1 MYKVERGL
9 KMQTVYEV
17 SLKGWQEKYYFA
29 KLEVAKQFGEKFL
42 AEGYKSYEVKGITL
56 REEI

>member
-1 MYKVERGL
+1 
-9 KMQTVYEV
+9 MQTVYEV
-17 SLKGWQEKYYFA
+17 SLKGWHEKYYFA
-29 KLEVAKQFGEKFL
+29 KLEVAKQFGEKFV

>member
-1 MYKVERGL
+1 MEL
-9 KMQTVYEV
+9 NSTIQDLL
-17 SLKGWQEKYYFA
+17 SEKTLGFSV
-29 KLEVAKQFGEKFL
+29 EVAKQFGEKFL